1 MDCSPSITLC
11 FRLGLAAAAFAGGAI
26 AGPAAA
32 DIRVVASIKPVHSLV
47 SAVMAGVGKPHLLMR
62 GKASPHTFTMRPS
75 DAAALQEANVVF
87 LIDEAMETTLA
98 RAIDALAGKARVVA
112 LADAK
117 GLIRRPLREGGAFEA
132 DPEHDQDKGDK
143 DHAREE
149 AGGHHDHG
157 EFDMHVWLDPVNAW
171 TMGRAIADTLSQAD
185 PTNAAKY
192 KANARALLPRLDALT
207 AQISAAVAP
216 VRGKPFVVFHD
227 GYRYFEDRFGLNA
240 VGSMVVSPGRSPVAG
255 RQAPSATARQD
266 TRARCRLRV
275 RRTPI
280 RQAHRQRRRRR
291 HEGETGDRGSAGRRH
306 KGRTRAVFHPAPQHG
321 GGVHGLSVA
330 RGLGRKTG
338 PVPLPRPKRVSTS
351 PAAAFHIA

>member
-1 MDCSPSITLC
+1 MRTIGAAPVDYSPSITRC

-132 DPEHDQDKGDK
+132 DPEHDQDKDDK

-171 TMGRAIADTLSQAD
+171 TMGRAIADTLSEAD

-227 GYRYFEDRFGLNA
+227 GYRYFEDHFGLNA
-240 VGSMVVSPGRSPVAG
+240 VGSMVVSPGRSPGAK
-255 RQAPSATARQD
+255 
-266 TRARCRLRV
+266 RLRQLRAKIRELGVACVFAEPQFDKRIVNVVVEGTKV
-275 RRTPI
+275 RPGTADP
-280 RQAHRQRRRRR
+280 
-291 HEGETGDRGSAGRRH
+291 
-306 KGRTRAVFHPAPQHG
+306 
-321 GGVHGLSVA
+321 
-330 RGLGRKTG
+330 LGAAIKDG
-338 PVPLPRPKRVSTS
+338 PELYFTLLRNM
-351 PAAAFHIA
+351 AAAFTDCLSPGA

>member
-1 MDCSPSITLC
+1 MDYSPSIARR
-11 FRLGLAAAAFAGGAI
+11 FGPGLAALALAGGAV
-26 AGPAAA
+26 AGPAVA

-47 SAVMAGVGKPHLLMR
+47 SAVMAGVGEPRLLMR

-75 DAAALQEANVVF
+75 DAAALQEAKVVF

-171 TMGRAIADTLSQAD
+171 TMGRAIADTLSEAD

-227 GYRYFEDRFGLNA
+227 GYRYFEDHFGLNA
-240 VGSMVVSPGRSPVAG
+240 VGSMVVSPGRSPGAK
-255 RQAPSATARQD
+255 
-266 TRARCRLRV
+266 RLRQLRAKIRELGVACVFAEPQFDKRIVNVVVEGTKV
-275 RRTPI
+275 RPGTADP
-280 RQAHRQRRRRR
+280 
-291 HEGETGDRGSAGRRH
+291 
-306 KGRTRAVFHPAPQHG
+306 
-321 GGVHGLSVA
+321 
-330 RGLGRKTG
+330 LGAAIKDG
-338 PVPLPRPKRVSTS
+338 PELYFTLLRNM
-351 PAAAFHIA
+351 AAAFTDCLSPGA

>member
-1 MDCSPSITLC
+1 MDYSPSIARR
-11 FRLGLAAAAFAGGAI
+11 FGPGLAALALAGGAV
-26 AGPAAA
+26 AGPAVA

-171 TMGRAIADTLSQAD
+171 TMGRAIADTLSEAD

-227 GYRYFEDRFGLNA
+227 GYRYFEDHFGLNA
-240 VGSMVVSPGRSPVAG
+240 VGSMVVSPGRSPGAK
-255 RQAPSATARQD
+255 
-266 TRARCRLRV
+266 RLRQLRAKIRELGVACVFAEPQFDKRIVNVVVEGTKV
-275 RRTPI
+275 RPGTADP
-280 RQAHRQRRRRR
+280 
-291 HEGETGDRGSAGRRH
+291 
-306 KGRTRAVFHPAPQHG
+306 
-321 GGVHGLSVA
+321 
-330 RGLGRKTG
+330 LGAAIKDG
-338 PVPLPRPKRVSTS
+338 PELYFTLLRNM
-351 PAAAFHIA
+351 AAAFTDCLSPGA

>member
-1 MDCSPSITLC
+1 MDYSPSITRC

-132 DPEHDQDKGDK
+132 DPEHDQDKDDK

-171 TMGRAIADTLSQAD
+171 TMGRAIADTLSEAD

-227 GYRYFEDRFGLNA
+227 GYRYFEDHFGLNA
-240 VGSMVVSPGRSPVAG
+240 VGSMVVSPGRSPGAK
-255 RQAPSATARQD
+255 
-266 TRARCRLRV
+266 RLRQLRAKIRELGVACVFAEPQFDKRIVNVVVEGTKV
-275 RRTPI
+275 RPGTADP
-280 RQAHRQRRRRR
+280 
-291 HEGETGDRGSAGRRH
+291 
-306 KGRTRAVFHPAPQHG
+306 
-321 GGVHGLSVA
+321 
-330 RGLGRKTG
+330 LGAAIKDG
-338 PVPLPRPKRVSTS
+338 PELYFTLLRNM
-351 PAAAFHIA
+351 AAAFTDCLSPGA

>member
-1 MDCSPSITLC
+1 MDYSPSITRC

-75 DAAALQEANVVF
+75 DAAALQEAKVVF

-171 TMGRAIADTLSQAD
+171 TMGRAIADTLSEAD

-227 GYRYFEDRFGLNA
+227 GYRYFEDHFGLNA
-240 VGSMVVSPGRSPVAG
+240 VGSMVVSPGRSPGAK
-255 RQAPSATARQD
+255 
-266 TRARCRLRV
+266 RLRQLRAKIRELGVACVFAEPQFDKRIVNVVVEGTKV
-275 RRTPI
+275 RPGTADP
-280 RQAHRQRRRRR
+280 
-291 HEGETGDRGSAGRRH
+291 
-306 KGRTRAVFHPAPQHG
+306 
-321 GGVHGLSVA
+321 
-330 RGLGRKTG
+330 LGAAIKDG
-338 PVPLPRPKRVSTS
+338 PELYFTLLRNM
-351 PAAAFHIA
+351 AAAFTDCLSPGA

>member
-1 MDCSPSITLC
+1 MDYSPSIARR
-11 FRLGLAAAAFAGGAI
+11 FGLAIAALALAGGAI

-47 SAVMAGVGKPHLLMR
+47 SAVMAGVGEPRLLMR

-75 DAAALQEANVVF
+75 DAVALQEANVVF

-117 GLIRRPLREGGAFEA
+117 GLIRLPLREGGAFEA
-132 DPEHDQDKGDK
+132 DPEHDQDKDDK
-143 DHAREE
+143 DHAREA

-185 PTNAAKY
+185 PGNAAKY

-207 AQISAAVAP
+207 AQISAALAP

-240 VGSMVVSPGRSPVAG
+240 VGSMVVSPGRSPGAK
-255 RQAPSATARQD
+255 
-266 TRARCRLRV
+266 RLRQLRAKIRALGVACVFAEPQFDKRIVNVVVEGTKV
-275 RRTPI
+275 RP
-280 RQAHRQRRRRR
+280 
-291 HEGETGDRGSAGRRH
+291 G
-306 KGRTRAVFHPAPQHG
+306 AVDP
-321 GGVHGLSVA
+321 
-330 RGLGRKTG
+330 LGAAIEDG
-338 PVPLPRPKRVSTS
+338 PELYFTLLRNM
-351 PAAAFHIA
+351 AAAFKDCLSPGA

>member
-1 MDCSPSITLC
+1 MDCSPSITRC

-62 GKASPHTFTMRPS
+62 GKASPHSFTMRPS

-87 LIDEAMETTLA
+87 LIDEAMETTL
-98 RAIDALAGKARVVA
+98 
-112 LADAK
+112 
-117 GLIRRPLREGGAFEA
+117 
-132 DPEHDQDKGDK
+132 
-143 DHAREE
+143 
-149 AGGHHDHG
+149 
-157 EFDMHVWLDPVNAW
+157 
-171 TMGRAIADTLSQAD
+171 GRAIADTLSQAD

-240 VGSMVVSPGRSPVAG
+240 VGSMVVSPGRSPGAK
-255 RQAPSATARQD
+255 
-266 TRARCRLRV
+266 RLRQLRAKIRELGVACVFAEPQFDKRIVNVVVEGTKV
-275 RRTPI
+275 RPGTADP
-280 RQAHRQRRRRR
+280 
-291 HEGETGDRGSAGRRH
+291 
-306 KGRTRAVFHPAPQHG
+306 
-321 GGVHGLSVA
+321 
-330 RGLGRKTG
+330 LGAAIKDG
-338 PVPLPRPKRVSTS
+338 PELYFTLLRNMAAAFTDCLS
-351 PAAAFHIA
+351 PAA

>member
-1 MDCSPSITLC
+1 MRTIGAAPVDYSPSITRC

-47 SAVMAGVGKPHLLMR
+47 SAVMAGVGEPRLLMR

-75 DAAALQEANVVF
+75 DAAALQEAKVVF

-132 DPEHDQDKGDK
+132 DPEHDQDKDDK

-171 TMGRAIADTLSQAD
+171 TMGRAIADTLSEAD

-227 GYRYFEDRFGLNA
+227 GYRYFEDHFGLNA
-240 VGSMVVSPGRSPVAG
+240 VGSMVVSPGRSPGAK
-255 RQAPSATARQD
+255 
-266 TRARCRLRV
+266 RLRQLRAKIRELGVACVFAEPQFDKRIVNVVVEGTKV
-275 RRTPI
+275 RPGTADP
-280 RQAHRQRRRRR
+280 
-291 HEGETGDRGSAGRRH
+291 
-306 KGRTRAVFHPAPQHG
+306 
-321 GGVHGLSVA
+321 
-330 RGLGRKTG
+330 LGAAIKDG
-338 PVPLPRPKRVSTS
+338 PELYFTLLRNM
-351 PAAAFHIA
+351 AAAFTDCLSPGA

>member
-1 MDCSPSITLC
+1 MDYSPSITRC

-171 TMGRAIADTLSQAD
+171 TMGRAIADTLSEAD

-227 GYRYFEDRFGLNA
+227 GYRYFEDHFGLNA
-240 VGSMVVSPGRSPVAG
+240 VGSMVVSPGRSPGAK
-255 RQAPSATARQD
+255 
-266 TRARCRLRV
+266 RLRQLRAKIRELGVACVFAEPQFDKRIVNVVVEGTKV
-275 RRTPI
+275 RPGTADP
-280 RQAHRQRRRRR
+280 
-291 HEGETGDRGSAGRRH
+291 
-306 KGRTRAVFHPAPQHG
+306 
-321 GGVHGLSVA
+321 
-330 RGLGRKTG
+330 LGAAIKDG
-338 PVPLPRPKRVSTS
+338 PELYFTLLRNM
-351 PAAAFHIA
+351 AAAFTDCLSPGA

>member
-1 MDCSPSITLC
+1 MDYSPSITRC

-117 GLIRRPLREGGAFEA
+117 GLIRLPLREGGAFEA
-132 DPEHDQDKGDK
+132 DPEHDQDKDDK

-171 TMGRAIADTLSQAD
+171 TMGRAIADTLSEAD

-227 GYRYFEDRFGLNA
+227 GYRYFEDHFGLNA
-240 VGSMVVSPGRSPVAG
+240 VGSMVVSPGRSPGAK
-255 RQAPSATARQD
+255 
-266 TRARCRLRV
+266 RLRQLRAKIRELGVACVFAEPQFDKRIVNVVVEGTKV
-275 RRTPI
+275 RPGTADP
-280 RQAHRQRRRRR
+280 
-291 HEGETGDRGSAGRRH
+291 
-306 KGRTRAVFHPAPQHG
+306 
-321 GGVHGLSVA
+321 
-330 RGLGRKTG
+330 LGAAIKDG
-338 PVPLPRPKRVSTS
+338 PELYFTLLRNM
-351 PAAAFHIA
+351 AAAFTDCLSPGA

>member
-1 MDCSPSITLC
+1 MDYSPSIARR
-11 FRLGLAAAAFAGGAI
+11 FGLAIAALALAGGAI
-26 AGPAAA
+26 AGPAVA

-47 SAVMAGVGKPHLLMR
+47 SAVMAGVGEPRLLMR
-62 GKASPHTFTMRPS
+62 GKASPHPFTMRPS
-75 DAAALQEANVVF
+75 DAVALQEANVVF

-98 RAIDALAGKARVVA
+98 RAIAALAGKARVVA

-132 DPEHDQDKGDK
+132 DPDQDKDDK

-185 PTNAAKY
+185 PANAAKY
-192 KANARALLPRLDALT
+192 RANARALLPRLDALT

-216 VRGKPFVVFHD
+216 VRGKPFVVFPD

-240 VGSMVVSPGRSPVAG
+240 VGSMVVSPERSPGAK
-255 RQAPSATARQD
+255 
-266 TRARCRLRV
+266 RLRQLRAKIRALGVACVFAEPQFDKRIVNVVVEGTRV
-275 RRTPI
+275 RP
-280 RQAHRQRRRRR
+280 
-291 HEGETGDRGSAGRRH
+291 G
-306 KGRTRAVFHPAPQHG
+306 AVDP
-321 GGVHGLSVA
+321 
-330 RGLGRKTG
+330 LGAAIEDG
-338 PVPLPRPKRVSTS
+338 PELYFNLLRNM
-351 PAAAFHIA
+351 AAAFRDCLSPGA

>member
-1 MDCSPSITLC
+1 MRTIGAAPVDYSPSITRC

-185 PTNAAKY
+185 PANAAKY

-240 VGSMVVSPGRSPVAG
+240 VGSMVVSPGRSPGAK
-255 RQAPSATARQD
+255 
-266 TRARCRLRV
+266 RLRQLRAKIRALGVACVFAEPQFDKRIVNVVVEGTEV
-275 RRTPI
+275 RSGTVDP
-280 RQAHRQRRRRR
+280 
-291 HEGETGDRGSAGRRH
+291 
-306 KGRTRAVFHPAPQHG
+306 
-321 GGVHGLSVA
+321 
-330 RGLGRKTG
+330 LGAAIEDGTELYFTLLRNM
-338 PVPLPRPKRVSTS
+338 
-351 PAAAFHIA
+351 AAAFKDCLSPGA

>member
-1 MDCSPSITLC
+1 MRTIAAAPMDYSPSIARR
-11 FRLGLAAAAFAGGAI
+11 FGLAIAALALAGGAI
-26 AGPAAA
+26 AGPAVA

-47 SAVMAGVGKPHLLMR
+47 SAVMAGVDEPRLLMR

-75 DAAALQEANVVF
+75 DAMALQEANVVF

-132 DPEHDQDKGDK
+132 DPDHDQDKDDK

-185 PTNAAKY
+185 PANAAKY
-192 KANARALLPRLDALT
+192 RANARALLPRLDALT

-216 VRGKPFVVFHD
+216 VRGKPFVVFPD

-240 VGSMVVSPGRSPVAG
+240 VGSMVVSPERSPDAK
-255 RQAPSATARQD
+255 
-266 TRARCRLRV
+266 RLRQLRAKIRELGVACVFAEPQFDKRIVNVVVEGTRV
-275 RRTPI
+275 RP
-280 RQAHRQRRRRR
+280 
-291 HEGETGDRGSAGRRH
+291 G
-306 KGRTRAVFHPAPQHG
+306 AVDP
-321 GGVHGLSVA
+321 
-330 RGLGRKTG
+330 LGAAIEDG
-338 PVPLPRPKRVSTS
+338 PELYFNLLRNM
-351 PAAAFHIA
+351 AAAFRDCLSPEA